1 VSSMTGSSRM
11 LTADGASETRM
22 PDGGLPTYLDV
33 LDDVLAAVRDAEI
46 PFLFIG
52 GIGSAVFGRD
62 RWTHDIDV
70 FVRPESAP
78 RVLDALSGRGFE
90 TKVQDEHWL
99 YKAWRDGV
107 PIDVIFR
114 SWRDILLDD
123 EMLARA
129 RIVPFHGREL
139 PIAPPEDLLVMK
151 AIAAA
156 EDTPRYWYDALAI
169 LGQTELDWD
178 YLVTR
183 ARRHGARRILSLLLF
198 AGSVDLVVPPGPIE
212 TLYQAITGA
221 S

>member
-1 VSSMTGSSRM
+1 MSDSTRVLANDVAS
-11 LTADGASETRM
+11 ADRM
-22 PDGGLPTYLDV
+22 PPDVIPAFLDV
-33 LDDVLAAVRDAEI
+33 LDEVLAAVRKAEI

-70 FVRPESAP
+70 FVRPENVA
-78 RVLDALSGRGFE
+78 RLLEVLSERGFE
-90 TKVQDEHWL
+90 TWVQDEHWL
-99 YKAWRDGV
+99 AKARRNDV

-129 RIVPFHGREL
+129 RTVSFHGREL
-139 PIAPPEDLLVMK
+139 PIAPPEDLVVMK

-178 YLVTR
+178 YLVAR
-183 ARRHGARRILSLLLF
+183 ARRHGARRILSLMLF
-198 AGSVDLVVPPGPIE
+198 AGSVDLVVPPAPID
-212 TLYQAITGA
+212 TLYDAISGG